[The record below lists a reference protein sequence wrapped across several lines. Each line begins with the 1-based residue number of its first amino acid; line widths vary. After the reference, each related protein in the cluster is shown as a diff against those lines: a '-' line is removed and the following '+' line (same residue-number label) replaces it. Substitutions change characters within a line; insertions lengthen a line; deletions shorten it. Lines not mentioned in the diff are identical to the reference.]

1 MSPVLP
7 LLALSLLSSVMGQ
20 NLQCPTGVTNP
31 NTFYIIGAS
40 GGDSTVSFR
49 LYTLILQTQIT
60 FPFAD
65 CL

>member
-49 LYTLILQTQIT
+49 LYNLILQTQIT